1 MSKVKKVRAE
11 KPKKKKRFHITG
23 SMIMNIAVFVMVAI
37 VLFMNRD
44 GIIES
49 WDILS
54 KPNPMLLILIL
65 LIPVQILSYFARG
78 MIFWSYLKDRGKLK
92 GHKISEAFR
101 VALEINFLDT
111 AFPSGGVSGIA
122 YTVWRMGKIG
132 VNKSLTLTTQLMR
145 GVFTLIA
152 YISLFAISLIIMTI
166 QGHGDITMIIFT
178 VFVILALV
186 LGVFLLSFILGNK
199 KRVIGLT
206 NWCIDIA
213 NKIVK
218 KISFGRIKKDVI
230 PKNKAAKFMI
240 DMHKDYVVLTSEKKL
255 LIKPLFWAF
264 VHILSDVALFVTAF
278 LAVGVEFNIVALV
291 VSYGAAS
298 GLANV
303 VFTPG
308 GFGAFEPTMAGMM
321 AGFGSPYAGAWS
333 AVILARVILVL
344 GTIGSG
350 YIVYLQAMKKY
361 GKPPQSKK

>member
-1 MSKVKKVRAE
+1 MSKAE
-11 KPKKKKRFHITG
+11 KTKKKRHFRITG
-23 SMIMNIAVFVMVAI
+23 STIMNIAVFIMVA
-37 VLFMNRD
+37 VLLFMNRD

-54 KPNPMLLILIL
+54 KPNPTLLILLL

-92 GHKISEAFR
+92 KQKITEAFR

-145 GVFTLIA
+145 GVMTLIA
-152 YISLFAISLIIMTI
+152 YVSLFAISLVIMTI
-166 QGHGDITMIIFT
+166 QGDGDTMMIIFT
-178 VFVILALV
+178 VLVILALIF
-186 LGVFLLSFILGNK
+186 GVFFLSFIFGNK
-199 KRVIGLT
+199 KRVLGIT
-206 NWCIDIA
+206 NWCINIA
-213 NKIVK
+213 NGFVK
-218 KISFGRIKKDVI
+218 KISFGKINKDVI
-230 PKNKAAKFMI
+230 PKNKAVKFMT
-240 DMHKDYVVLTSEKKL
+240 DMHKDYVMLTSDKKL

-264 VHILSDVALFVTAF
+264 VHILSDIALFVTAF
-278 LAVGVEFNIVALV
+278 LAVGVPFNPVALV

-321 AGFGSPYAGAWS
+321 ASFGSPYAGAWS
-333 AVILARVILVL
+333 AVILSRVILVL

-350 YIVYLQAMKKY
+350 YVVYLQAMKKY
-361 GKPPQSKK
+361 GKPPEIKK